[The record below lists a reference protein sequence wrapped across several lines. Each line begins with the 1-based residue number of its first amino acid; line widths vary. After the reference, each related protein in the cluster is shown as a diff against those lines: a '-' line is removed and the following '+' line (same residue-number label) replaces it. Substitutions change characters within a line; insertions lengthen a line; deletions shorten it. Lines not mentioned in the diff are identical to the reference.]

1 MRDLRSLDMIG
12 TFRKL
17 IIYIVMLMVGIL
29 IVAIVWTLG
38 YLIYQM
44 VFDPDIFITD
54 KAQVLAFIGMFLL
67 VVIALE
73 ILDVLHLYTKT
84 HVIHVEV
91 VMLVALTS
99 VARELIIFDYENDDG
114 ALIAGVGVLVA
125 ALAVAYYF
133 IKKVHHDYGINNEGS
148 N

>member
-1 MRDLRSLDMIG
+1 MRDLHTLDIIG
-12 TFRKL
+12 SFRKL
-17 IIYIVMLMVGIL
+17 IIYIIMVMISVL
-29 IVAIVWTLG
+29 IIAIVWTLG
-38 YLIYQM
+38 FLLYQM
-44 VFDPDIFITD
+44 IFDPDILITD
-54 KAQVLAFIGMFLL
+54 KAEILAFIGMFLL

-73 ILDVLHLYTKT
+73 ILDILHLYTKT

-99 VARELIIFDYENDDG
+99 VARELIVFDYENDDG

-133 IKKVHHDYGINNEGS
+133 IKKVHHDYGINKEGS
-148 N
+148 D